1 MKRRTILISMVFAFV
16 AGNIANAAIDD
27 DLLLLSPSFT
37 ETGGYGY
44 WQDVSEN
51 GYHSSVVG
59 VPPAYDGTSDLG
71 GTYRDTAIDVT
82 SMITDPGSDMHI
94 IAGGDDTFNP
104 GLDDY
109 SISFWYNQT
118 DSLGWQ
124 HVIAMGSDG
133 SGTPGYSL
141 HMYNGAPSIRMD
153 SAVEITADDRLSV
166 GSGMGD
172 ISSGG
177 WHHVA
182 AIFDRATAGSVSLY
196 VDGNLKNSAILDPA
210 YDVTAPSGYDLLI
223 SGRWNSAANNFIG
236 YLDDIAMY
244 QGALSSSDVATLY
257 GTATLDANTITT
269 PGISPVMIQNF
280 ETIRENPYSLE
291 ATTDVTGTIQATPIG
306 YLTSMANDAQR
317 GEVLNF
323 TGTTGDH
330 ITFDDPSETV
340 DLNPGIGS
348 YTVSLWYNVSS
359 DAENNVQI
367 LAAKGN
373 QGSGSPGW
381 NLHLIGDTLNVRA
394 TGNDGN
400 IYVAS
405 TPATADEWHHVA
417 MVIDN
422 ENGLLKAY
430 LDGQS
435 SEATESIWTPG
446 VVGMSFVAGAGTEF
460 TTVDPVV
467 VGARVSGAYSDYGF
481 DGTLNDFAIW
491 DRALSET
498 EILAIYGGA
507 SIISENIAGDANGDG
522 KVDGSDVTIL
532 AGNWQKGVSDG
543 MVATWEEGDFNDD
556 GKVDGSDVTIL
567 AGNWQYGVEAAAAS
581 VPEPSVLLLLLSGI
595 GSLFLVRR
603 R

>member
-1 MKRRTILISMVFAFV
+1 MKRTTIFISLAFAF
-16 AGNIANAAIDD
+16 AIGNIANAAMDD
-27 DLLLLSPSFT
+27 NLLLLSPSFT
-37 ETGGYGY
+37 STDGYGY
-44 WQDVSEN
+44 WQDVSGN
-51 GYHSSVVG
+51 GYHSSTVG

-71 GTYRDTAIDVT
+71 GTNRDTAIDVT
-82 SMITDPGSDMHI
+82 QMITDPGSDMHI
-94 IAGGDDTFNP
+94 VAGGDDAFNP

-109 SISFWYNQT
+109 SIAFWYNQT
-118 DSLGWQ
+118 DSTGWQ

-133 SGTPGYSL
+133 SSTPGYSL
-141 HMYNGAPSIRMD
+141 HMYNGAPSIRMN

-172 ISSGG
+172 ISSSG
-177 WHHVA
+177 WHHIA
-182 AIFDRATAGSVSLY
+182 AVFDRTTAGNVSLY
-196 VDGNLKNSAILDPA
+196 VDGTLKNSAILDAA
-210 YDVTAPSGYDLLI
+210 YDITAPSGYDLLI

-257 GTATLDANTITT
+257 GAATLNANTITT
-269 PGISPVMIQNF
+269 PGITPVMIQNF

-291 ATTDVTGTIQATPIG
+291 ATTDVTETTQATPMG
-306 YLTSMANDAQR
+306 YWTSMVNDAQR

-330 ITFDDPSETV
+330 ISFDDPSETV
-340 DLNPGIGS
+340 DLNPGTGS

-367 LAAKGN
+367 LAHKGN
-373 QGSGSPGW
+373 QGSSNSGW

-394 TGNDGN
+394 TANDGN

-405 TPATADEWHHVA
+405 TPTTADEWHHVA

-460 TTVDPVV
+460 TTADSIE
-467 VGARVSGAYSDYGF
+467 VGARVSGTYSDYGF
-481 DGTLNDFAIW
+481 DGMLDDFAVW
-491 DRALSET
+491 NRALSEA
-498 EILAIYGGA
+498 EILAFYGGA
-507 SIISENIAGDANGDG
+507 SIIPYNVAGDANGDG

-532 AGNWQKGVSDG
+532 AGNWQKGVNDG
-543 MVATWEEGDFNDD
+543 LVASWEEGDFNGD

-567 AGNWQYGVEAAAAS
+567 AGNWQYGVEAATAS
-581 VPEPSVLLLLLSGI
+581 VPEPSIVLLLLSSI
-595 GSLFLVRR
+595 GMLLLGQRR
-603 R
+603 